1 MDRNDMSGIIY
12 KPITVPKN
20 SMKNLLFVFIGVLS
34 LFFLCSCSKDNDIQQ
49 PTDNSQ
55 PIDSE
60 TIVIGEYD
68 WINGKRI
75 KLLDLTNSYHNIC
88 YVYPLNGKPVKHLAF
103 EKLPKGMMETVRT
116 WGISFPTRVFRT
128 KWKGETVYH
137 LLSLVHDQDYGVFR
151 ESGENLKLYQNPEQ
165 YVAFIEGQENTECIL
180 VLKGEIIKDVTG
192 AKKDLVGMWCQDWQ
206 HLTHITDNGHETD
219 IVQLYPDLPFSI
231 TEICRF
237 EDDGK
242 GRLITE
248 KTYNDGRKEITVDH
262 FKYKVTDYTA
272 PSAYEYKCYFEAG
285 DTIDYRARSLDGFKT
300 FNRVHYYVNY
310 PWQPITSYPYDENAV
325 IGSKYGTP
333 QPDASNSLVGKWEG
347 SYLDYSAT
355 LGKSTFTWV
364 FRSDQ
369 TGYLMLDGLFQYS
382 FAYTQSGST
391 NEAQVTIYKYDT
403 GFTADE
409 GFDSNP
415 GPLIDY
421 DPAILPKGV
430 TMKAKLSG
438 NQLELEGYT
447 WRDANFSPHP
457 IVFQRK

>member
-1 MDRNDMSGIIY
+1 
-12 KPITVPKN
+12 
-20 SMKNLLFVFIGVLS
+20 MKKILFLVACALS
-34 LFFLCSCSKDNDIQQ
+34 LYFSCGCSKDDDIQQ
-49 PTDNSQ
+49 PTDN
-55 PIDSE
+55 PEPTNSE
-60 TIVIGEYD
+60 IIVIGEYD
-68 WINGKRI
+68 WNNGKRI
-75 KLLDLTNSYHNIC
+75 KLLDLTNSYHSIS

-116 WGISFPTRVFRT
+116 WGISSPTRVFRT

-137 LLSLVHDQDYGVFR
+137 LLSPVHDQDYGVFR

-206 HLTHITDNGHETD
+206 HMTCSTDNGRITD
-219 IVQLYPDLPFSI
+219 VVPLYPDLPFSI
-231 TEICRF
+231 TEICTF

-242 GRLITE
+242 GQLITE

-285 DTIDYRARSLDGFKT
+285 DTIDYFARSLDGFKT

-333 QPDASNSLVGKWEG
+333 QPDASCSLVGKWEG
-347 SYLDYSAT
+347 SYLGYSAT

-391 NEAQVTIYKYDT
+391 NEAQVTIYKYGS
-403 GFTADE
+403 GFTTDE

-415 GPLIDY
+415 SPLVTDY
-421 DPAILPKGV
+421 DPTVLPKGV
-430 TMKAKLSG
+430 TMKAQITG

>member
-1 MDRNDMSGIIY
+1 
-12 KPITVPKN
+12 
-20 SMKNLLFVFIGVLS
+20 MKKILFLVACALS
-34 LFFLCSCSKDNDIQQ
+34 LYFSCGCSKDDDIQQ
-49 PTDNSQ
+49 PTDN
-55 PIDSE
+55 PEPTNSE
-60 TIVIGEYD
+60 IIVIGEYD
-68 WINGKRI
+68 WNNGKRI
-75 KLLDLTNSYHNIC
+75 KLLDLTNSYHNIS

-116 WGISFPTRVFRT
+116 WGISSPTRVFRS

-137 LLSLVHDQDYGVFR
+137 LLSPVHDQDYGVFR

-206 HLTHITDNGHETD
+206 HMTCSTDNGRITD
-219 IVQLYPDLPFSI
+219 VVPLYPDLPFSI
-231 TEICRF
+231 TEICTF

-248 KTYNDGRKEITVDH
+248 KTYKDGGKEITVDP

-272 PSAYEYKCYFEAG
+272 PSAYEYECYYEAG
-285 DTIDYRARSLDGFKT
+285 DTIRYFARSLDGFKT

-310 PWQPITSYPYDENAV
+310 PWQPITSYPYDESVV

-347 SYLDYSAT
+347 SYLGYSAT

-369 TGYLMLDGLFQYS
+369 TGYLLLNGQFQYS

-391 NEAQVTIYKYDT
+391 NEAQVTIYKYGS

-415 GPLIDY
+415 SSGLMDY
-421 DPAILPKGV
+421 DPTILPKGV

-447 WRDANFSPHP
+447 WKDANFSPHP

>member
-1 MDRNDMSGIIY
+1 
-12 KPITVPKN
+12 
-20 SMKNLLFVFIGVLS
+20 
-34 LFFLCSCSKDNDIQQ
+34 
-49 PTDNSQ
+49 
-55 PIDSE
+55 
-60 TIVIGEYD
+60 
-68 WINGKRI
+68 
-75 KLLDLTNSYHNIC
+75 
-88 YVYPLNGKPVKHLAF
+88 
-103 EKLPKGMMETVRT
+103 
-116 WGISFPTRVFRT
+116 
-128 KWKGETVYH
+128 
-137 LLSLVHDQDYGVFR
+137 
-151 ESGENLKLYQNPEQ
+151 
-165 YVAFIEGQENTECIL
+165 
-180 VLKGEIIKDVTG
+180 
-192 AKKDLVGMWCQDWQ
+192 MWCQDWQ

-237 EDDGK
+237 EDDDK

-248 KTYNDGRKEITVDH
+248 KTYNDGRKEITVDD

-310 PWQPITSYPYDENAV
+310 PWQSITSYPYDENAV

-347 SYLDYSAT
+347 SCLDYSAT

-369 TGYLMLDGLFQYS
+369 TGYLMLDGQFLYS

-391 NEAQVTIYKYDT
+391 NEAQVTTYKYDT

>member
-1 MDRNDMSGIIY
+1 
-12 KPITVPKN
+12 
-20 SMKNLLFVFIGVLS
+20 MKKILFLVACALS
-34 LFFLCSCSKDNDIQQ
+34 LYFSCGCSKDDDIQQ
-49 PTDNSQ
+49 PTDN
-55 PIDSE
+55 PEPTNSE
-60 TIVIGEYD
+60 IIVIGEYD
-68 WINGKRI
+68 WNNGKRI
-75 KLLDLTNSYHNIC
+75 KLLDLTNSYHNIS

-116 WGISFPTRVFRT
+116 WGISSPTRVFRT

-137 LLSLVHDQDYGVFR
+137 LLSPVHDQDYGVFR

-206 HLTHITDNGHETD
+206 HMTCSTDNGRITD
-219 IVQLYPDLPFSI
+219 VVPLYPDLPFSM
-231 TEICRF
+231 TEICKF

-242 GRLITE
+242 GQLITE

-333 QPDASNSLVGKWEG
+333 QPDASCSLVGKWEG
-347 SYLDYSAT
+347 SYLGYSAT

-369 TGYLMLDGLFQYS
+369 TGYLLLDGLFQYS

-415 GPLIDY
+415 GFLIDY

-447 WRDANFSPHP
+447 WKDANFSPHP
-457 IVFQRK
+457 LVFQRK